1 MENFWIWSIVI
12 GTVFFVLGQTFLRYA
27 FQIKPRLNN
36 TSLYAISFFSI
47 TMGILGAILLGI
59 LRWKTNET
67 LNSKYIYYILLAG
80 TFFFIGNAF
89 WLYSISSEKPL
100 GIIRIVM
107 AGWELLLL
115 FAVGVLLLNDKITRT
130 QVVGSILI
138 FIGLSFIIKK

>member
-47 TMGILGAILLGI
+47 TMGILGLILLGI
-59 LRWKTNET
+59 LRWKTNEE
-67 LNSKYIYYILLAG
+67 LNSKYVYNVVLAG

-115 FAVGVLLLNDKITRT
+115 FAVGVLLLNDKITRS

>member
-12 GTVFFVLGQTFLRYA
+12 GTVFFVLGQTFLRFA
-27 FQIKPRLNN
+27 FQVKPKLNN
-36 TSLYAISFFSI
+36 TSLYAISLFSI
-47 TMGILGAILLGI
+47 TMGIFGLILLGI

-67 LNSKYIYYILLAG
+67 MNRKYIYNIVFAG

-89 WLYSISSEKPL
+89 WLYSIASEKPL

-115 FAVGVLLLNDKITRT
+115 FAVGVLILNDKIKTA
-130 QVVGSILI
+130 QIIGSILI
-138 FIGLSFIIKK
+138 FIGLSFVIKK